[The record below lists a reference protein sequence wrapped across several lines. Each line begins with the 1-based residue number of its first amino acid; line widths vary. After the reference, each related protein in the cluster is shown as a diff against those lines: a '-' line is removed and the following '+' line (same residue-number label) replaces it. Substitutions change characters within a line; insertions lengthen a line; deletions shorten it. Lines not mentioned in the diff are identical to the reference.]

1 MYIIF
6 LQGSPWEKSVSFFPN
21 SVLVLARPVELR
33 KASALKVLGF
43 LFPFARFLVF
53 MGFTLCH
60 CVHPSGGLYIAY
72 YANRNESRSMT
83 IKNWIA
89 WLDTKSKTAPRP
101 ALPLACDTSR
111 DCAVSSSMAKTATNS
126 SKVRP

>member
-6 LQGSPWEKSVSFFPN
+6 LQGSPWENSVSFFPN
-21 SVLVLARPVELR
+21 SVMVLARPVELR

-60 CVHPSGGLYIAY
+60 CVHPSGDLYIAY

-89 WLDTKSKTAPRP
+89 LLDTKSKTAPSP
-101 ALPLACDTSR
+101 AFPLATRLSHDH
-111 DCAVSSSMAKTATNS
+111 AISSSTA
-126 SKVRP
+126 